1 MKKLNILYITEYF
14 PPYVMGGAEIST
26 SLIVKEVSKYHN
38 CYILTGNFQ
47 KTPWLFGRSKV
58 FPFFKKPEIKE
69 KNLTNIIKNEVKYY
83 LNIYKNKK
91 ILLNLIDEKKIDI
104 IHIIPTGYYAFP
116 MLKSALDANIPI
128 IVDNR
133 GGSLACPISFSRKC
147 KKIFSFDFQCIK
159 CVSKNYSI
167 DLGFLSFLKIIFS
180 TYELLRFKIMKSL
193 FIKKISK
200 NDRVIMVSN
209 SNYVKNQLIEAGYP
223 KEKIIVIY
231 NICNF
236 EILDNKIIKRESKIV
251 FAGLLEES
259 KGIWDAI
266 KAFELLNDKEL
277 YFDIAGD
284 GREMDSIKKYISD
297 KKIKNINLLGWIDQ
311 TQVSK
316 LYLKSKII
324 IAPSVWPE
332 PFGRFVL
339 DSMTTRTPLVS
350 TTTGG
355 TPEGIRDQETGLLVE
370 PNNPPQL
377 AEAIKKLLTNKKLYE
392 KISKNLPK
400 EAEKYSPEVIGKQRI
415 LLYKEILK
423 KSNQL

>member
-14 PPYVMGGAEIST
+14 PPYVKGGSEIST
-26 SLIVKEVSKYHN
+26 SLIVKYVSKNHN

-47 KTPWLFGRSKV
+47 NKPWLFGRTTV
-58 FPFFKKPEIKE
+58 FPFLKKPEIKE
-69 KNLTNIIKNEVKYY
+69 KNLTNIIKNEVRYY
-83 LNIYKNKK
+83 LNIHINKK

-104 IHIIPTGYYAFP
+104 IHIIPTCFYNF
-116 MLKSALDANIPI
+116 LILVSALDLNKPI
-128 IVDNR
+128 IIDSR
-133 GGSLACPISFSRKC
+133 GGTLACPIAFSKKC
-147 KKIFSFDFQCIK
+147 KNNFFFNSHCIK
-159 CVSKNYSI
+159 CVSENYSI
-167 DLGFLSFLKIIFS
+167 DLGFVNFLKMIFS
-180 TYELLRFKIMKSL
+180 TYELLRFKIMKDIT
-193 FIKKISK
+193 IKKISK
-200 NDRVIMVSN
+200 NNSVILVAN

-236 EILDNKIIKRESKIV
+236 EILDYKIFKRENKIV
-251 FAGLLEES
+251 FAGSLEES

-266 KAFELLNDKEL
+266 KAFELLNDKDL

-297 KKIKNINLLGWIDQ
+297 KKIKNINLLGWIYHNKAY
-311 TQVSK
+311 K

-332 PFGRFVL
+332 PFGRFIL
-339 DSMTTRTPLVS
+339 DSMATRTPVVS

-370 PNNPPQL
+370 PNNSKQL
-377 AEAIKKLLTNKKLYE
+377 AEAIKKLLTNKKLYY
-392 KISKNLPK
+392 KIAKNLAK
-400 EAEKYSPEVIGKQRI
+400 EAEKYSPEAIGKQRI
-415 LLYKEILK
+415 LLYEEILK
-423 KSNQL
+423 KNNI